1 MTSVEI
7 LESEFDVELQRF
19 ALIPDSGGPGANR
32 GGHGMRREYKVLK
45 ESKYSG
51 GTARQNDP
59 PHGVEGGLPG
69 RPGVITINPDTENAV
84 EYRGLVSNLLLNA
97 GDVIRIDTGSSGGA
111 GDPKERDAALA
122 ASDLRNGYVT
132 PEQSASVYGLDAS
145 AIEQALSLE

>member
-1 MTSVEI
+1 M
-7 LESEFDVELQRF
+7 L
-19 ALIPDSGGPGANR
+19 N
-32 GGHGMRREYKVLK
+32 

-51 GTARQNDP
+51 GTARQNNP

-69 RPGVITINPDTENAV
+69 RPGVITINPDTEHAV
-84 EYRGLVSNLLLNA
+84 EYRGLVSNLLLNE

-111 GDPKERDAALA
+111 GDPRKRDPALA

-132 PEQSASVYGLDAS
+132 PEQAASVYGLDTS